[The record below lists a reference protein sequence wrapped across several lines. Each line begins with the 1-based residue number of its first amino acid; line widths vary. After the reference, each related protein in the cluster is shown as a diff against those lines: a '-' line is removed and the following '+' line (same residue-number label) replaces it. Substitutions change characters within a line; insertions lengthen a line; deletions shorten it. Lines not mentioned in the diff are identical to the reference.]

1 MLETLVFNLTN
12 APIRRETLQGRQ
24 YIVAPMAMLT
34 EGVHAGSGG
43 ALLYRGSECKKAA
56 PAWNMK
62 PIVVYHPEINGQG
75 VSACDPDI
83 LERQQ
88 VGMILNTRWNGKLRA
103 EAWIAEERARAV
115 DERVLTA
122 LEQNQLMEVSTG
134 LFTDN
139 VGEPG
144 EWEGEAYVA
153 EATNHQPDHLAL
165 LPDKIGA
172 CSVADGAGLLQLNEA
187 AEFAGVDVTRLL
199 ACGMDDLRRMVGNA
213 MSHANTREALFQ
225 ALRKRFGVIGNNGPY
240 TYVVDVYDGFVVY
253 EYEVEPGMNGSGSTL
268 YRLAYTNDKTNITLS
283 TEDPVEVV
291 RVTEYRTAEGGEFVG
306 NTRILKEDEGMEK
319 TKLVDALITYA
330 ATQWEEGDRDALM
343 ALDEGALAKMAP
355 VAIEASEVDDSEPEP
370 TGVPVTM
377 EQYVAAAP
385 AEYRDVL
392 QNGLVAH
399 KAAKDTLIAQITANT
414 ANKFSPEFLATKG
427 LAELQGIAA
436 LAARPEAPVTTGPM
450 PMFTGA
456 ATPASA
462 PVINEEE
469 APLVPPSLDFGN

>member
-1 MLETLVFNLTN
+1 
-12 APIRRETLQGRQ
+12 
-24 YIVAPMAMLT
+24 
-34 EGVHAGSGG
+34 
-43 ALLYRGSECKKAA
+43 
-56 PAWNMK
+56 
-62 PIVVYHPEINGQG
+62 
-75 VSACDPDI
+75 
-83 LERQQ
+83 
-88 VGMILNTRWNGKLRA
+88 
-103 EAWIAEERARAV
+103 
-115 DERVLTA
+115 
-122 LEQNQLMEVSTG
+122 
-134 LFTDN
+134 
-139 VGEPG
+139 
-144 EWEGEAYVA
+144 
-153 EATNHQPDHLAL
+153 
-165 LPDKIGA
+165 
-172 CSVADGAGLLQLNEA
+172 
-187 AEFAGVDVTRLL
+187 
-199 ACGMDDLRRMVGNA
+199 
-213 MSHANTREALFQ
+213 
-225 ALRKRFGVIGNNGPY
+225 
-240 TYVVDVYDGFVVY
+240 
-253 EYEVEPGMNGSGSTL
+253 
-268 YRLAYTNDKTNITLS
+268 
-283 TEDPVEVV
+283 VV

-355 VAIEASEVDDSEPEP
+355 VAIKAPATDEEEAEPKAP
-370 TGVPVTM
+370 AAVTPVTM

-427 LAELQGIAA
+427 LAELQGLAA
-436 LAARPEAPVTTGPM
+436 LAARPEATVTTGSM